1 MTCAHAVRVAIQ
13 KIEGVASVDVS
24 LQRGH
29 AQVEL
34 KPGNRVRIEQLWE
47 AVRKQGLT
55 PKESRVVVVGK
66 LAGTTLRVESA
77 GAVYEVSGRSGA
89 GEEVK
94 LEGTLAAPPKNDR
107 AAKGKP
113 PVITSLSTP

>member
-1 MTCAHAVRVAIQ
+1 M
-13 KIEGVASVDVS
+13 DVS

-66 LAGTTLRVESA
+66 LIGTTLRVEPA
-77 GAVYEVSGRSGA
+77 GALYEVSGRSGA